1 MNRDVSIVLLWSV
14 FSWHKY
20 PASNISKHIKN
31 RTPCRPH
38 LVTRSVYLDVLPAL
52 WSVERFGDWQI
63 PAMAGWVL
71 SVRCGCARQ
80 GVKTVINEPSSSC
93 LASISYF
100 CSWRSNN
107 ERLHEAL
114 WKELCLLLGF
124 FFFVDCFWTE
134 TKCTL
139 DLCLQLVCV
148 RECVFPFW
156 L

>member
-1 MNRDVSIVLLWSV
+1 MEKLRASLRNPSQDVSKTTTTKNMNRDVSIVLLWSV

-20 PASNISKHIKN
+20 PASNISKHTKN

-80 GVKTVINEPSSSC
+80 GVKRLWSMNPVR
-93 LASISYF
+93 LASLPFPIFVAEEAIMNDFMKHSERNSV
-100 CSWRSNN
+100 CS
-107 ERLHEAL
+107 
-114 WKELCLLLGF
+114 
-124 FFFVDCFWTE
+124 
-134 TKCTL
+134 
-139 DLCLQLVCV
+139 
-148 RECVFPFW
+148 
-156 L
+156 